1 VNSRLGIE
9 LGARAIR
16 AVRLDGWAGSRRTAR
31 VAEVEWDGSDPQE
44 AVRELRAHLGPAN
57 AVGVAVDLSLLF
69 VKQVKLPP
77 VSAADKANI
86 IRVEPER
93 FFPVRAEDLVPATR
107 AQDDLV
113 FAAREAP
120 LTGWVAALEA
130 LGTVD
135 RVEPGPVALSR
146 ALARADITA
155 GTALI
160 DGQEVIE
167 LREGRVARAR
177 RVYGELADTAA
188 AVAATNEATVYVVPW
203 DEQRVA
209 ALRALL
215 PETRVAPMPTA
226 GGVPALF
233 LSAYGAALGAD
244 NEDEVDSVL
253 HSVELQ
259 ARIARRRRRAVTVAS
274 AICAAA
280 LFIAILSIGGWR
292 ARVKHRLDGDLQTL
306 NAQAT
311 PALALQTQLATM
323 QREAAAVGRIESDR
337 PDPMKVLLALSQRLP
352 RGASI
357 RTINAAGAEWRL
369 EGFAPNAA
377 QLLGLLAAA
386 PNFHDVR
393 FLSATNR
400 AVVGTRT
407 YENFALALRYTP
419 AP

>member
-1 VNSRLGIE
+1 MNSRLGIE
-9 LGARAIR
+9 LGSRVIR
-16 AVRLDGWAGSRRTAR
+16 GVRLDGWSKPSAR
-31 VAEVEWDGSDPQE
+31 VAEVEWDGADPQE
-44 AVRELRAHLGPAN
+44 AVRALHAHLGPAN
-57 AVGVAVDLSLLF
+57 DVRVAVDLSLLF

-77 VSAADKANI
+77 LSAADKANI

-120 LTGWVAALEA
+120 LAAWVAALET
-130 LGTVD
+130 LGHVD
-135 RVEPGPVALSR
+135 RVEPGPFALSR
-146 ALARADITA
+146 ALARVDVTE

-160 DGQEVIE
+160 DGQDVIE
-167 LREGRVARAR
+167 LREGRVAHAR
-177 RVYGELADTAA
+177 RIYGELADTAR
-188 AVAATNEATVYVVPW
+188 AVAASSEATVYMSPW
-203 DEQRVA
+203 DEQRAA

-215 PETRVAPMPTA
+215 PDAHVAPLPSA
-226 GGVPALF
+226 GGVPAVF
-233 LSAYGAALGAD
+233 LLAYGAALATGD
-244 NEDEVDSVL
+244 DDSVDGVL
-253 HSVELQ
+253 HPAELQ
-259 ARIARRRRRAVTVAS
+259 TRIARRRRRAVTLAS
-274 AICAAA
+274 AVCAAA
-280 LFIAILSIGGWR
+280 LLIAVLSAGGWR
-292 ARVKHRLDGDLQTL
+292 ARVKHRLDGELQTL

-311 PALALQTQLATM
+311 PALALQSQLATM
-323 QREAAAVGRIESDR
+323 QREAAAVARIEFDR
-337 PDPMKVLLALSQRLP
+337 PDPMKVLLALSERLP

-386 PNFHDVR
+386 PDFHDVR